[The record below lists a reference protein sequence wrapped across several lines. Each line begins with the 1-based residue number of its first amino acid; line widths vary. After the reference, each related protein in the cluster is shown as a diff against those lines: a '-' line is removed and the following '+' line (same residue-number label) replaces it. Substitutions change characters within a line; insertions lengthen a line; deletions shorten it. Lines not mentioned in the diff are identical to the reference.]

1 MSEQIIA
8 IRRVGYKHRYLNR
21 RPSKKVTKIP
31 VCLSILVAKH
41 FASIEEARAEIA
53 WLVENG
59 YRSNVWEII
68 SASIERVEERS
79 RFGDGII
86 NQVKW
91 LDITIHPAIEVAS

>member
-31 VCLSILVAKH
+31 VCLSILAAKH
-41 FASIEEARAEIA
+41 FASVDEARAEIA
-53 WLVENG
+53 WLVEHG
-59 YRSNVWEII
+59 YRSQIWEII
-68 SASIERVEERS
+68 SASIERVDERS
-79 RFGDGII
+79 QFGGII

-91 LDITIHPAIEVAS
+91 LDIKIHPTVEVAS